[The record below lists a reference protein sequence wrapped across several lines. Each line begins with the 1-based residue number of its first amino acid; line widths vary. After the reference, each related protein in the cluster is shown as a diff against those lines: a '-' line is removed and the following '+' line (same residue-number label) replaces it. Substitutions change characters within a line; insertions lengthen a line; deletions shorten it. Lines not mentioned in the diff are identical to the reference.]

1 MSKTSDSFE
10 TYYKFNQ
17 QNENAPIIFIHG
29 IGLNHEIWDQQVNY
43 FKKYNTIVY
52 DLIGHGKT
60 PFNKKQIAMKDFSN
74 QLLKLV
80 DSLNLNKFHLVGF
93 SLGSLIARD
102 FASLY
107 SNRLSSLTL
116 FGTVYKRS
124 EDEKRQIINRYE
136 TMKLKKDITKIRA
149 VQRWFNEKFLKANP
163 AVYKKIYT
171 ILEKTNHKTWLQIY
185 KLFVEHED
193 DDMKIKQISA
203 KTLIVTGEN
212 DIGSKPEMSKKI
224 SQLIPGSLLKI
235 IKNGRHL
242 CNIECA
248 ENFNFELKKFI
259 NSSSDAQT

>member
-10 TYYKFNQ
+10 TFYKFNQ

-193 DDMKIKQISA
+193 DDMKIKQITA
-203 KTLIVTGEN
+203 KTLVITGEQ
-212 DIGSKPEMSKKI
+212 DIGSKPQMSKEI
-224 SQLIPGSLLKI
+224 SKLIDGSFCKI
-235 IKNGRHL
+235 IKGGRHL
-242 CNIECA
+242 CNIEFS
-248 ENFNFELKKFI
+248 ENFNLIIKKFI
-259 NSSSDAQT
+259 DNRNNA

>member
-10 TYYKFNQ
+10 TYYKYN
-17 QNENAPIIFIHG
+17 NLHKNDPIIFIHG
-29 IGLNHEIWDQQVNY
+29 IGLNHEIWDEQIKY

-60 PFNKKQIAMKDFSN
+60 PLNKSQIAMKDFSK

-80 DSLNLNKFHLVGF
+80 DGLSINKFHLVGF

-102 FASLY
+102 FAALY
-107 SNRLSSLTL
+107 SDRLSSLTI

-136 TMKLKKDITKIRA
+136 TMKLKKDISKIRA
-149 VQRWFNEKFLKANP
+149 VQRWFTEKYLKKNP
-163 AVYKKIYT
+163 QVYKKIYSM
-171 ILEKTNHKTWLQIY
+171 LESTNQNTWLKIY
-185 KLFVEHED
+185 KLFVQHED
-193 DDMKIKQISA
+193 DDMKIKQITA
-203 KTLIVTGEN
+203 KTLIVTGQE
-212 DIGSKPEMSKKI
+212 DIGSKPRMSEEI
-224 SQLIPGSLLKI
+224 SKLIKGSLCKI

-248 ENFNFELKKFI
+248 ENFNLTIKEFI
-259 NSSSDAQT
+259 DNRNNA